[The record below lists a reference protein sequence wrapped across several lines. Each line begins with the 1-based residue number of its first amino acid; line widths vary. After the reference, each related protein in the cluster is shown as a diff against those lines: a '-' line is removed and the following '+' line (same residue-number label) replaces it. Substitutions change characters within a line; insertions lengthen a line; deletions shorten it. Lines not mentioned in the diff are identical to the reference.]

1 MSTSRHPV
9 ALRLERQVGRGTR
22 LLGTV
27 MALPLVDGIFPALV
41 LAGALTAAGGSALS
55 ITGVLEVGLLV
66 FGGSATLAVVLAE
79 MEGSRR
85 QRAAGVL
92 AVGALVV
99 PLAALEAALAPTL
112 EQLLAMAVFERFA
125 ALVIFAIAAKTA
137 SSTVGEWIPR
147 PGAIIGLG
155 LVASLDVSGV
165 ELVVDPN
172 PTLVGAAAAAA
183 GVGVLFALVVALA
196 GPTLRGLVDLDRFRF
211 GSAVALGILPLTLLG
226 VIPSDRPLALAVL
239 GVTCLLSLDPD
250 SEEEATDAAPDR
262 GPDPDLDSDPRTDSG
277 SESVPGSPA
286 GADPAE
292 SETGAG
298 PEPEPAVP
306 DPDPEPEPEPTPAP
320 GTASAAGVCGAE
332 PPTPEAVDESG
343 TLADGDEDGETGRDP
358 ERVPWL

>member
-1 MSTSRHPV
+1 MSTSRHPI
-9 ALRLERQVGRGTR
+9 ALRLERQVGHGTR

-41 LAGALTAAGGSALS
+41 LAGALTTADGTAVS

-66 FGGSATLAVVLAE
+66 FAGSATLAVVLAE

-92 AVGALVV
+92 AVGVLIV
-99 PLAALEAALAPTL
+99 PLAAAEAALAPTL

-155 LVASLDVSGV
+155 LLASLDVSGV
-165 ELVVDPN
+165 ELVVDPDSVIV
-172 PTLVGAAAAAA
+172 TAAATAA
-183 GVGVLFALVVALA
+183 GSGVLFALVVALA
-196 GPTLRGLVDLDRFRF
+196 GPALQGLVDLDRFRF
-211 GSAVALGILPLTLLG
+211 GSAVALGVLPLTLLG

-239 GVTCLLSLDPD
+239 GVTCLLSIDPD
-250 SEEEATDAAPDR
+250 SEAAIDSNADERPSDASGAAADADAEAGAAVTEPPFSEDVPHAPASANR
-262 GPDPDLDSDPRTDSG
+262 GEGDGALVG
-277 SESVPGSPA
+277 SEARDGSRSVS
-286 GADPAE
+286 
-292 SETGAG
+292 S
-298 PEPEPAVP
+298 
-306 DPDPEPEPEPTPAP
+306 
-320 GTASAAGVCGAE
+320 
-332 PPTPEAVDESG
+332 
-343 TLADGDEDGETGRDP
+343 DGGDAEDGSDP

>member
-41 LAGALTAAGGSALS
+41 LAGALTTAGGSALS
-55 ITGVLEVGLLV
+55 ITGIVEVGLLV

-99 PLAALEAALAPTL
+99 PLAAVEAALAPTL

-211 GSAVALGILPLTLLG
+211 GSAVALGVLPLTLLG

-239 GVTCLLSLDPD
+239 GVTCLLSIDPD
-250 SEEEATDAAPDR
+250 SEGEATARNPSR
-262 GPDPDLDSDPRTDSG
+262 DPDSDSNS
-277 SESVPGSPA
+277 SSAFGSPA
-286 GADPAE
+286 GLDPAE
-292 SETGAG
+292 SEPGTGS
-298 PEPEPAVP
+298 EPDPAVPNP
-306 DPDPEPEPEPTPAP
+306 DPDPEPDPAP
-320 GTASAAGVCGAE
+320 GTPSAAGVCGAE
-332 PPTPEAVDESG
+332 PPTPDPVGENG
-343 TLADGDEDGETGRDP
+343 TPADGDDGTTRDP